1 VFHEEAVRYT
11 DTHSQNFKKAGK
23 LETKCTHNEPSQ
35 NSNNV
40 SNTSTKKEKSLGRP
54 LK

>member
-11 DTHSQNFKKAGK
+11 VSELKKMRK
-23 LETKCTHNEPSQ
+23 LEKTCTHNEPSQ
-35 NSNNV
+35 NSNNG
-40 SNTSTKKEKSLGRP
+40 SNILKKKSLGRP